1 MTKRVRGQLF
11 KVYVAANGE
20 VTANHIRGAV
30 RVLLAEIAVSERG
43 LMVNR
48 KQGANKMPRRNELND
63 MSVVMDLLNA
73 FEVVQNAS
81 GEEQK
86 ELYELWR
93 ENSTQILA
101 LIVSPEGNEAWRSFS
116 GQPIDCPPCEMLA
129 PIYQELAQDYRECVV
144 FAKLDSGENPHMS
157 SKLNIRG
164 TPTLILFKDGAV
176 ADTIIGLR
184 PKREL
189 QEWLDSV
196 L

>member
-1 MTKRVRGQLF
+1 
-11 KVYVAANGE
+11 
-20 VTANHIRGAV
+20 
-30 RVLLAEIAVSERG
+30 
-43 LMVNR
+43 
-48 KQGANKMPRRNELND
+48 MPRRNELND